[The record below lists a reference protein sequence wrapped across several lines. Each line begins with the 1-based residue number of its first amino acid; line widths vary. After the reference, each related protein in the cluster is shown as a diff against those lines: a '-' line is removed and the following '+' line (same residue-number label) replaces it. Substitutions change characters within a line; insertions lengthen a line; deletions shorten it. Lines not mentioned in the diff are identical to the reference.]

1 MKIKSV
7 EIINVKGLGH
17 SKFNLDLIPNKP
29 NLLVAPNGFG
39 KSSFGIAFNS
49 LKKNKIELQLKTSE
63 QGQNL
68 ITEFFRT
75 NHLFL

>member
-1 MKIKSV
+1 MFVQKLYFKS
-7 EIINVKGLGH
+7 KGKVCFEKNKKLFTIRK
-17 SKFNLDLIPNKP
+17 KFNLNLKSFDL
-29 NLLVAPNGFG
+29 
-39 KSSFGIAFNS
+39 